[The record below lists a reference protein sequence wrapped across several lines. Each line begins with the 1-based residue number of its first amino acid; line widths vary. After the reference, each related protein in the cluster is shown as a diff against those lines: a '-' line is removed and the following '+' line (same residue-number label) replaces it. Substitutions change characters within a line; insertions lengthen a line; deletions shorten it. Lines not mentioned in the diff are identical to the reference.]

1 MCVVHV
7 YFPTTRP
14 NTFTHPCEMWFVIPA
29 GRALVLRHT
38 FVHAPGVGY
47 VTEKRIWRQAPTWD
61 AYLAKEGKVQIPERL
76 RAGVSR
82 LVRESDRRLAAR
94 DHRFFAAW
102 LPTAERWRAYGDF
115 RDDTAYLDIET
126 TGLNWSGDLI
136 TLVGLSD
143 GRRFRTYIRGVDL
156 DELASD
162 LRRFKVLVT
171 FNGTH
176 FDLPILRNAFPSL
189 PPLLHVDL
197 QYPMRRLGHRGG
209 LKRIERRLGLERPDD
224 LKGLTGSDA
233 VKLWRRYERGDDDAL
248 DALIGYNRQD
258 VENLRPLMDYAYE
271 ALRSRCLGE
280 SPPNLW

>member
-1 MCVVHV
+1 MG
-7 YFPTTRP
+7 FGL
-14 NTFTHPCEMWFVIPA
+14 PA
-29 GRALVLRHT
+29 GRSLVLRHT

-47 VTEKRIWRQAPTWD
+47 VTERRIWRQAPTWD
-61 AYLAKEGKVQIPERL
+61 AYLAEEDKVRIPERL

-82 LVRESDRRLAAR
+82 LVRESHRRLAAR
-94 DHRFFAAW
+94 DHRFFDAW

-115 RDDTAYLDIET
+115 REDAAYLDIET

-156 DELASD
+156 DELAAD

-176 FDLPILRNAFPSL
+176 FDLPILRKAFPSL

-197 QYPMRRLGHRGG
+197 QYPMRRLGYRGG

-258 VENLRPLMDYAYE
+258 VENLRPLMDYAYR
-271 ALRSRCLGE
+271 ALKAKALGE
-280 SPPNLW
+280 SPARSPW

>member
-1 MCVVHV
+1 M
-7 YFPTTRP
+7 
-14 NTFTHPCEMWFVIPA
+14 
-29 GRALVLRHT
+29 LRHT

-61 AYLAKEGKVQIPERL
+61 AYLAEEDKVRIPERL

-82 LVRESDRRLAAR
+82 LVRESHRRLSAR
-94 DHRFFAAW
+94 DQRFFDAW

-115 RDDTAYLDIET
+115 RNEAAYLDIET

-162 LRRFKVLVT
+162 LRRFKLLVT

-176 FDLPILRNAFPSL
+176 FDLPILRNAFPVL
-189 PPLLHVDL
+189 PPLLHIDL
-197 QYPMRRLGHRGG
+197 QYPMRRLGYRGG
-209 LKRIERRLGLERPDD
+209 LKRLERRLGLERPDD
-224 LKGLTGSDA
+224 VKRLTGSDA
-233 VKLWRRYERGDDDAL
+233 AKLWRRYERGDEDAL
-248 DALIGYNRQD
+248 DALIEYNRQD
-258 VENLRPLMDYAYE
+258 VENLRPLMDYAYH
-271 ALRSRCLGE
+271 ALKARALGE
-280 SPPNLW
+280 SPPRSPW

>member
-1 MCVVHV
+1 M
-7 YFPTTRP
+7 
-14 NTFTHPCEMWFVIPA
+14 
-29 GRALVLRHT
+29 VLRHT

-47 VTEKRIWRQAPTWD
+47 VTEKRIWRQAPTWE
-61 AYLAKEGKVQIPERL
+61 AFLATEDRLRIPER
-76 RAGVSR
+76 
-82 LVRESDRRLAAR
+82 VRKSVRRTVQESERRLAAR

-102 LPTAERWRAYGDF
+102 LPTAERWRAYADF
-115 RDDTAYLDIET
+115 RADAAYLDIET

-143 GRRFRTYIRGVDL
+143 GRRFRTYLRGVDL
-156 DELASD
+156 DELPAA
-162 LRRFKVLVT
+162 LRRHKVLVT

-209 LKRIERRLGLERPDD
+209 LKRIERRLSLERPDD
-224 LKGLTGSDA
+224 LAGLRGSDA
-233 VKLWRRYERGDDDAL
+233 VRLWRRYERGDDDAL

-258 VENLRPLMDYAYE
+258 VENLRPLMDYAYA
-271 ALRSRCLGE
+271 ALRTKCLGG
-280 SPPNLW
+280 PPPKLW

>member
-1 MCVVHV
+1 MPPTQGGITVSTG
-7 YFPTTRP
+7 FP
-14 NTFTHPCEMWFVIPA
+14 H
-29 GRALVLRHT
+29 VLRHT
-38 FVHAPGVGY
+38 FIHAPGVGY
-47 VTEKRIWRQAPTWD
+47 VTEGRIWRQARTWD
-61 AYLAKEGKVQIPERL
+61 AYLAKEDSMRISPRL
-76 RAGVSR
+76 KARVSR
-82 LVRESDRRLAAR
+82 VIRESDRRLAAR